1 MNRDLTLLSAVEA
14 AEGIR
19 TGQISSEELVSQCL
33 ARIDETNDAI
43 NAWAYLDRDGALER
57 ARQADW
63 FRKLG
68 RSMGPLHGVPVGVK
82 DIIDVRG
89 MPTGLGSATLG
100 GNIPTTSARVVEN
113 LLEAGAVI
121 MGKTTTC
128 ELAYMTPTTTT
139 NPHKIEPKTNRIK
152 TVNGTNE
159 INRL

>member
-1 MNRDLTLLSAVEA
+1 MNDDLTLLSAVEA

-19 TGQISSEELVSQCL
+19 AGRFSSEQLVSQCL
-33 ARIDETNDAI
+33 ARIDATNDAI

-68 RSMGPLHGVPVGVK
+68 RSLGPLHGVPVGIK

-100 GNIPTTSARVVEN
+100 GNVPATSARVVEN
-113 LLEAGAVI
+113 LLQAGVVI
-121 MGKTTTC
+121 SG
-128 ELAYMTPTTTT
+128 ENHDL
-139 NPHKIEPKTNRIK
+139 
-152 TVNGTNE
+152 
-159 INRL
+159 